1 MLLPSS
7 NIEKYWLVFFVW
19 ESCDDTCGGL
29 YLFSKYCL
37 CVVSRPAPFRCP
49 AWLSVL
55 GRSLK
60 PTRFFNCELPLW
72 SKHYESNAYTDS
84 ALFPCSRN
92 SIFTWLAQINSHG
105 QWPWFSEKESQIS
118 TKSWVNAYK
127 VKGVSFTSD
136 YPGLME
142 CTGEDGTSA
151 SLSWIP
157 WSIWIYTLL

>member
-29 YLFSKYCL
+29 YSFSKYCL

-60 PTRFFNCELPLW
+60 PTRFFTPQFNCELPLW
-72 SKHYESNAYTDS
+72 SKHCESNAYTDS
-84 ALFPCSRN
+84 GLFPCSRN
-92 SIFTWLAQINSHG
+92 SIFTWLVHINSHG
-105 QWPWFSEKESQIS
+105 QWPWFSEKESQLS
-118 TKSWVNAYK
+118 TQKVESMHIKSKVWASHQIILVSWNAQ
-127 VKGVSFTSD
+127 GR
-136 YPGLME
+136 ME
-142 CTGEDGTSA
+142 PCQ
-151 SLSWIP
+151 
-157 WSIWIYTLL
+157 TLHCPLE